1 MWLTTFIFHFL
12 LDHYTTFTFHFPLS
26 SYTTFI
32 CLCINHLR
40 IIDCCRTLP
49 VLSVLARLC
58 HCALVIV
65 HLSSCTC
72 HRASCPMHGSK
83 ISSLPR
89 WRCHPCTCPPHV
101 TATSGGPLDAKRSAA
116 CQRSARRSR
125 VEQSRAHTLAAR
137 SRVHG
142 EMRRFRTT
150 FVHSPLSFGRSSH
163 ACIWRGGKLLHG
175 FMA

>member
-1 MWLTTFIFHFL
+1 MNRYTTFIL
-12 LDHYTTFTFHFPLS
+12 HFPLS
-26 SYTTFI
+26 SYTTFT
-32 CLCINHLR
+32 CLFINHLR

-58 HCALVIV
+58 HRALVTL
-65 HLSSCTC
+65 HLSSSTC
-72 HRASCPMHGSK
+72 HRASCPMHGTK

-89 WRCHPCTCPPHV
+89 WRCHPCTTCLPHV
-101 TATSGGPLDAKRSAA
+101 TAMSGGPLDAKRSAA